1 MTSMKNWWWKILGML
16 LLIYGFTAGLLLPL
30 KTGITDAS
38 PFTAELGKSLELRSS
53 GYNTFYTQSNA
64 HRAWLKLD
72 NYSIPAKEYSVSSD
86 QGMVLYFDLPEKL
99 PKGIEE
105 RNATLIIDNEIDGTH
120 LLPGAVYLND
130 LKDSISSTNTVW
142 SENAIKDLNK
152 QDGITFPYRNT
163 LYETIRNTY
172 FHVSLWFA
180 MIIIFIAGM
189 VNSIN
194 YLRKKNMDYDH
205 RASAFTSVGILFG
218 ILGLLTGAVWAKH
231 TWGAYWSWDIKQN
244 MTAISLLIYLA
255 YFVLRASI
263 SDVDKKARL
272 ASVYNIFA
280 FTALIPLIYVIPRLF
295 SSLHPGNG
303 GNPAFGS
310 QDLDNTMRM
319 IFYPIIIG
327 WTLFGWW
334 MARVRTR
341 TKILEEKVNQ
351 F

>member
-1 MTSMKNWWWKILGML
+1 MNAIKSWWWKILGMV
-16 LLIYGFTAGLLLPL
+16 LLIYGFSAGLLLPL
-30 KTGITDAS
+30 KTGITDAT
-38 PFTAELGKSLELRSS
+38 PFTAELGQKLELNSS
-53 GYNTFYTQSNA
+53 GYNTYYTQSSD
-64 HRAWLKLD
+64 HRAWLKLGD
-72 NYSIPAKEYSVSSD
+72 YSIAANAIQVNSD
-86 QGMVLYFDLPEKL
+86 QALTLEFDLPTTL
-99 PKGIEE
+99 PPGIEE
-105 RNATLIIDNEIDGTH
+105 RSATLIIDNIKDGTH

-130 LKDSISSTNTVW
+130 LKDSIASTNGTW
-142 SENAIKDLNK
+142 EENAITSLNK
-152 QDGITFPYRNT
+152 QEGITFPYRNT

-189 VNSIN
+189 VNSIK
-194 YLRKKNMDYDH
+194 YLRKKDMLHDH
-205 RASAFTSVGILFG
+205 KASAFTSVGILFG

-255 YFVLRASI
+255 YFVLRSSI
-263 SDVDKKARL
+263 PDVDKKARL
-272 ASVYNIFA
+272 SAVYNIFA
-280 FTALIPLIYVIPRLF
+280 FAALIPLIYVIPRLF

-319 IFYPIIIG
+319 VFYPIIIG

-334 MARVRTR
+334 MATIKFRTSA
-341 TKILEEKVNQ
+341 LNEKVN
-351 F
+351 

>member
-1 MTSMKNWWWKILGML
+1 MTPIKNWWWKILGML

-38 PFTAELGKSLELRSS
+38 PFTAELGKNLELRSS
-53 GYNTFYTQSNA
+53 GYNTYYTKA
-64 HRAWLKLD
+64 ETHRAWLKLGD
-72 NYSIPAKEYSVSSD
+72 YAIPAKGIEVKSD
-86 QGMVLYFDLPEKL
+86 QGLILNFDLPNNL
-99 PKGIEE
+99 PDTIEE
-105 RNATLIIDNEIDGTH
+105 RSATLIIDNEIDGTH
-120 LLPGAVYLND
+120 LLPGAVYFND
-130 LKDSISSTNTVW
+130 SEDSSLIS
-142 SENAIKDLNK
+142 NAIWMSNIIKDLNK
-152 QDGITFPYRNT
+152 QEGITFPYRNT

-180 MIIIFIAGM
+180 MIIIFIAGV
-189 VNSIN
+189 VNSIK
-194 YLRKKNMDYDH
+194 YLRKKDMVFDH
-205 RASAFTSVGILFG
+205 KASSFTSIGILFG

-255 YFVLRASI
+255 YFVLRASV

-280 FTALIPLIYVIPRLF
+280 FAALIPLIYVIPRLF

-319 IFYPIIIG
+319 VFYPIILG

-334 MARVRTR
+334 IARVKTR